1 MCDFRVLGVMR
12 EVHYL
17 VVTFPFSNVSL
28 AQCFWGETSECVCEG
43 LKAVFEFCG
52 GVPTRLVFDNA
63 TGVGRRVGQV
73 VSTADTFTRFAAHYG
88 FDFSFCNPNS
98 GHEKGS
104 VENAVGA
111 IRLNLFVPVPR
122 IDSLPAYN
130 KRILG
135 RCLDRAGKDHYLKG
149 EPERQLFM
157 EDCVAMADLPAKPFR
172 VAKIVTA
179 KTDKYGDACLDGRH
193 RYPLGPDHGEERVIV
208 ELGAF
213 RVAFYDGEGTQI
225 AAFDRA
231 YGDAPTK
238 ASDPM
243 SQLALLCRKP
253 GGWQNSAV
261 RATLPK
267 SLARSMDSMG
277 RADRGTMLRMLRDV
291 SADAGYEAAVAAMA
305 ALGADGGVPSRADVA
320 LAAAC
325 TANGQGSI
333 AYDDSP
339 DLGMYDA
346 VFAKEA

>member
-1 MCDFRVLGVMR
+1 M
-12 EVHYL
+12 
-17 VVTFPFSNVSL
+17 
-28 AQCFWGETSECVCEG
+28 
-43 LKAVFEFCG
+43 
-52 GVPTRLVFDNA
+52 
-63 TGVGRRVGQV
+63 
-73 VSTADTFTRFAAHYG
+73 
-88 FDFSFCNPNS
+88 
-98 GHEKGS
+98 
-104 VENAVGA
+104 ENAVGA
-111 IRLNLFVPVPR
+111 IRRNLFVPVPR

-193 RYPLGPDHGEERVIV
+193 RYPLGPDHSEERVIV

>member
-1 MCDFRVLGVMR
+1 MCAPLWRACDPDRRRHIVQGSASLCAGR
-12 EVHYL
+12 QSRALLHRRSL
-17 VVTFPFSNVSL
+17 WFSKTN
-28 AQCFWGETSECVCEG
+28 
-43 LKAVFEFCG
+43 KI
-52 GVPTRLVFDNA
+52 
-63 TGVGRRVGQV
+63 GQV

-111 IRLNLFVPVPR
+111 IRRNLFVPVPR